1 MTSVCGYPN
10 FWKPI
15 TKWSIQLSYTFTLFL
30 LNFATSQRAPR
41 LIPFFIPS
49 GLQEG
54 QLARLVCTTYQGD
67 PPLKFSWFKDG
78 QDLPANLHADIRQL
92 DDYTSLTFDPVT
104 VDHSG
109 NYTCLV
115 SNHLGS
121 DKKTANL
128 LVTGPPKW
136 LVEPADAT
144 IQAGGTAV
152 VDCKVTGSPAPRVT
166 WKRVR
171 DDLSTTESLQVANNG
186 SLVIKGAQ
194 KSQDGTYEC
203 SAENGIGLALVK
215 SIQIQILVPPI
226 VEQKFKVV
234 TVEAGQDAVLECS
247 AKGEEPLFVEWLK
260 DKKPLN
266 GLDDLSKRSRT
277 EQLPSGEGGI
287 KALLRVSS
295 IQRND
300 GGLYNCS
307 ASNRYGGDNMI
318 IRVVVLEPPSRPKR
332 VEITQIWSRSVRVQW
347 AHDDSGNNPVINHTI
362 EYQKLTD
369 VEPVSKN
376 ITIQG
381 SATSALIRNLQPA
394 TAYRLHMQ
402 AHNEIG
408 SSQPSESVQFNTASE
423 EPSAPP
429 KNIRIKDVGA
439 TFVIVTWEPPA
450 RKEWNGPLEG
460 FYVGYKLTQN
470 PNHYTFFT
478 APYENGTVQF
488 LLRGLQ
494 SSSSYSLLVKA
505 FNDVGSSPPSEEKY
519 FRTRDGEPLPRPLLT
534 VVNSDENSLQF
545 QWNVFGE
552 GSERITGF
560 SLHYRLENG
569 HWTKITISESS
580 QISYTLNNLQKE
592 QLYHVFVVAHSH
604 YGNSEPSDTITART
618 SSQVTK
624 TDEANAGDSI
634 HNLDLSE
641 TLYIVVPVVA
651 AAVIV
656 VVIAIAICV
665 CMITKRSRP
674 PVQKPYAVF
683 SRDPN
688 FKYTATMQRR
698 QQLSPP
704 IHPRSESTL
713 KKPPSSAYSTLK
725 TKQSE
730 MTEEPIYETV
740 SDEMK
745 SMLQEL
751 KSVPPVQPNVDKAT
765 V

>member
-1 MTSVCGYPN
+1 MKSVCDYPK
-10 FWKPI
+10 FWKPS
-15 TKWSIQLSYTFTLFL
+15 TTVQLSYIFTLIL
-30 LNFATSQRAPR
+30 LNFAASQKVPRLNPFFFPNGLHEGQRAR
-41 LIPFFIPS
+41 V
-49 GLQEG
+49 
-54 QLARLVCTTYQGD
+54 VCTTYQGD
-67 PPLKFSWFKDG
+67 PPFKFNWFKDG
-78 QDLPANLHADIRQL
+78 QDLPAILDADIRQL
-92 DDYTSLTFDPVT
+92 DDYTFSLTIDPVKIH
-104 VDHSG
+104 HSG

-136 LVEPADAT
+136 LVEPTDAT

-171 DDLSTTESLQVANNG
+171 DDLLTTGSLQVANNG
-186 SLVIKGAQ
+186 SLVITGAQ
-194 KSQDGTYEC
+194 KSQEGMYEC
-203 SAENGIGLALVK
+203 SAENGIGVALVK
-215 SIQIQILVPPI
+215 RVRVQILVPPI
-226 VEQKFKVV
+226 VEQKFKVI
-234 TVEAGQDAVLECS
+234 TVEAGRDAVLECS
-247 AKGEEPLFVEWLK
+247 VKGEEPLFVEWLK

-266 GLDDLSKRSRT
+266 RLDDLSKRSRT

-295 IQRND
+295 AQRND

-307 ASNRYGGDNMI
+307 ASNRYGEDNMI
-318 IRVVVLEPPSRPKR
+318 IRVVVLEPPSSPSK
-332 VEITQIWSRSVRVQW
+332 VEISQIWSRSVRVQW
-347 AHDDSGNNPVINHTI
+347 AHDDSGNSPVINHTI
-362 EYQKLTD
+362 EYQQLTD
-369 VEPVSKN
+369 VEPVGKN
-376 ITIQG
+376 VTIQG
-381 SATSALIRNLQPA
+381 SANSALLRNLQPA
-394 TAYRLHMQ
+394 TAYRLLVR

-429 KNIRIKDVGA
+429 RNIGIKDVGA

-450 RKEWNGPLEG
+450 RKEWNGPLKG
-460 FYVGYKLTQN
+460 FYVGYRLSQN
-470 PNHYTFFT
+470 PKHYTFFT

-494 SSSSYSLLVKA
+494 RSSSYSLIVKA

-519 FRTRDGEPLPRPLLT
+519 FRTRDGEPPPSPLLT
-534 VVNSDENSLQF
+534 VVNSNEDSLQL
-545 QWNVFGE
+545 QWNVLGE
-552 GSERITGF
+552 GSERISGF

-569 HWTKITISESS
+569 YWNEITISESS
-580 QISYTLNNLQKE
+580 QTSYTLTNLQKE
-592 QLYHVFVVAHSH
+592 QLYHVYVVAHSR

-624 TDEANAGDSI
+624 TDNADTGHSI

-674 PVQKPYAVF
+674 PVQKPYADF

-698 QQLSPP
+698 QELSPP

-725 TKQSE
+725 TKRSD

-740 SDEMK
+740 LDEMK
-745 SMLQEL
+745 SMLQEP
-751 KSVPPVQPNVDKAT
+751 KSVPTIQSNVDKAT